1 MKEGDYIGPYT
12 CTADCNPPCDI
23 TWKYKVSTSDRFL
36 DVASTGLLDSQI
48 VHRSIAVFRCISKYV
63 PDIGFKKIE
72 PLNLMFSVST
82 SFYDKID
89 TGRLRLESK

>member
-36 DVASTGLLDSQI
+36 DVVSTGFWI
-48 VHRSIAVFRCISKYV
+48 VKLYIEALQFSAVSRNMFQTAVLKRSN
-63 PDIGFKKIE
+63 